1 MADCDGSEFESRY
14 QLVLAEGWWFHLR
27 KYSNST
33 MWRLTVSFRR
43 LSWLSDKLGVLSSFK
58 KPSLSL
64 AENVLQ
70 ELRYHECSMYF

>member
-1 MADCDGSEFESRY
+1 MVPPEEVLELDDVEAQFLIF
-14 QLVLAEGWWFHLR
+14 LVATKSG
-27 KYSNST
+27 
-33 MWRLTVSFRR
+33 
-43 LSWLSDKLGVLSSFK
+43 KLGVLSSFR